1 VGNWSLLHCSRF
13 SEHTSW
19 DMPLRRGRGF

>member
-1 VGNWSLLHCSRF
+1 VGKWSLLHCSRF

-19 DMPLRRGRGF
+19 DMPLRQGRGF